1 MGFVYLILGILIGVA
16 GGAVAAYYL
25 ARRGWWIP
33 AAPDRD
39 PYLAALL
46 AVLDDRPD
54 RATDILVKTAKLNT
68 GDVGLYRALAAL
80 FRRVGEFGKAIRL
93 DRIVAVREDLR
104 KGQKAEV
111 LYHLA
116 LDYRGAGKVR
126 QALDYLE
133 EAFRLDPKAQ
143 RIGLLL
149 VDLYQQSGDE
159 ERAYEVLARVGAKD
173 DASIAA
179 RLAELQVEIGRRRL
193 AAGDAKGA
201 RKHFRRALEHHPKGY
216 AARLHL
222 GDSYLRTQAYDK
234 AIAAWVEIL
243 EDRPELFGALYPR
256 FEDAFFSKGVFDEL
270 GGFIR
275 DYLAA
280 YRDSPRA
287 MLILA
292 RYLAKKR
299 RVDDAIREL
308 RAALAVDPGFVEAH
322 RELGLLLLDRG
333 TGEEIADAYREFLDH
348 LPTLVPAYK
357 CKTCQADSESFFW
370 RCPACGAFETAL
382 PTRATER
389 VGGSAPV
396 VEPQPPRPVGFP
408 TRTLEVVEAGPR
420 IDRTGDRVSRESKAS
435 SKKASG

>member
-1 MGFVYLILGILIGVA
+1 LI
-16 GGAVAAYYL
+16 
-25 ARRGWWIP
+25 
-33 AAPDRD
+33 
-39 PYLAALL
+39 
-46 AVLDDRPD
+46 
-54 RATDILVKTAKLNT
+54 KTARVNT
-68 GDVGLYRALAAL
+68 GDVGLYRAMAAL
-80 FRRVGEFGKAIRL
+80 FRRLGEHGKAIRL

-104 KGQKAEV
+104 KGQRAEV

-116 LDYRGAGKVR
+116 LDYKGAGRVR
-126 QALDYLE
+126 QAQENLE
-133 EAFRLDPKAQ
+133 EAFRLNAKDA

-149 VDLYQQSGDE
+149 VEMYQASGDE
-159 ERAYEVLARVGAKD
+159 ERAYEVLAKCAPKD
-173 DASIAA
+173 DAKVAA
-179 RLAELQVEIGRRRL
+179 RLAELQVEIGRRRM
-193 AAGDAKGA
+193 AAGDPKGA

-222 GDSYLRTQAYDK
+222 GDAYMRTSSWDK

-292 RYLAKKR
+292 RYLSKKR
-299 RVDDAIREL
+299 RIDDAVREL
-308 RAALAVDPGFVEAH
+308 RAALTVDPGFVEAH

-333 TGEEIADAYREFLDH
+333 TPEEVAEAYREFLDH
-348 LPTLVPAYK
+348 LPALVPAYK
-357 CKTCQADSESFFW
+357 CKACDAPAESFFW
-370 RCPACGAFETAL
+370 RCPSCRAFETAL

-389 VGGSAPV
+389 AAGAPAPTGN
-396 VEPQPPRPVGFP
+396 EPPRTLGFP
-408 TRTLEVVEAGPR
+408 TRTLEVVEPERR
-420 IDRTGDRVSRESKAS
+420 IEGSRGGGT
-435 SKKASG
+435 KKAAP

>member
-1 MGFVYLILGILIGVA
+1 MVSFLYDILLLLVGAAVGGIG
-16 GGAVAAYYL
+16 AYYL

-39 PYLAALL
+39 PYLSALV
-46 AVLDDRPD
+46 AILDDRPD
-54 RATDILVKTAKLNT
+54 RAIEVLVKTARVNT
-68 GDVGLYRALAAL
+68 GDVGLYRAMAAL
-80 FRRVGEFGKAIRL
+80 FRKSGEFAKAIRL

-104 KGQKAEV
+104 KGQRAEV

-116 LDYRGAGKVR
+116 LDYKGAGRVR
-126 QALDYLE
+126 QALENLE
-133 EAFRLDPKAQ
+133 EAFRLNPKDS
-143 RIGLLL
+143 RVGMLL
-149 VDLYQQSGDE
+149 VSMYQEAGDE
-159 ERAYEVLARVGAKD
+159 ERAYEVLLKAASKD
-173 DASIAA
+173 DPKVGE

-193 AAGDAKGA
+193 AAADAKGA

-216 AARLHL
+216 AGRLHL
-222 GDSYLRTQAYDK
+222 GDAYLRTGSHDK

-256 FEDAFFSKGVFDEL
+256 FEDAFFSKGVFDDL

-292 RYLAKKR
+292 RYLSKKR
-299 RVDDAIREL
+299 RIDDAIREL
-308 RAALAVDPGFVEAH
+308 RSALTVDPGFVEAH

-333 TGEEIADAYREFLDH
+333 TPEEVADAYREFLDH

-357 CKTCQADSESFFW
+357 CSACHADAENFFW
-370 RCPACGAFETAL
+370 RCPNCKAFETAL

-389 VGGSAPV
+389 AAVPAAADPP
-396 VEPQPPRPVGFP
+396 EPPRPMGLP
-408 TRTLEVVEAGPR
+408 SRTLEVVEPERR
-420 IDRTGDRVSRESKAS
+420 IEPSR
-435 SKKASG
+435 KKANPA

>member
-1 MGFVYLILGILIGVA
+1 MLGFFQGMLLLMIGAAA
-16 GGAVAAYYL
+16 GGLGCYFL
-25 ARRGWWIP
+25 ARQGWWIP

-39 PYLAALL
+39 PYLNALV
-46 AVLDDRPD
+46 AVLDERPEK
-54 RATDILVKTAKLNT
+54 AADILVKTARLNT

-80 FRRVGEFGKAIRL
+80 FRHLGEYGKAIKL

-104 KGQKAEV
+104 KGQRAEV

-116 LDYRGAGKVR
+116 LDYKGAGRVR
-126 QALDYLE
+126 QAVENLE
-133 EAFRLDPKAQ
+133 EAFRLAPKET
-143 RIGLLL
+143 RIGTLL
-149 VDLYQQSGDE
+149 VDMYQQANDE
-159 ERAYEVLARVGAKD
+159 ERAYEVLAKVGAKD
-173 DASIAA
+173 DAKIAA
-179 RLAELQVEIGRRRL
+179 RLAELQVEMGRRRL
-193 AAGDAKGA
+193 AAGDPKGA

-216 AARLHL
+216 AGRLHL
-222 GDSYLRTQAYDK
+222 GDSYLRTGAHDK

-256 FEDAFFSKGVFDEL
+256 FEDAFFSKGVFDDL

-299 RVDDAIREL
+299 RMDDAIREL
-308 RAALAVDPGFVEAH
+308 RAALGVDPGFVEAH

-333 TGEEIADAYREFLDH
+333 TGEEIGDAYRSFLDH
-348 LPTLVPAYK
+348 LPALVPAYR
-357 CKTCQADSESFFW
+357 CKACNGDAESFFW
-370 RCPACGAFETAL
+370 RCPTCNAFETAL

-389 VGGSAPV
+389 APV
-396 VEPQPPRPVGFP
+396 PTAVQTDRPVGFP
-408 TRTLEVVEAGPR
+408 AAETARGISQSSRTLEVVESRIEVAGKK
-420 IDRTGDRVSRESKAS
+420 VSPA
-435 SKKASG
+435 

>member
-1 MGFVYLILGILIGVA
+1 MVSFLYGLLLLLV
-16 GGAVAAYYL
+16 GGAIGGLVCYWL
-25 ARRGWWIP
+25 ARQGWFLTS
-33 AAPDRD
+33 ASDRD
-39 PYLAALL
+39 PYLHALI
-46 AVLDDRPD
+46 AVLDEKHEK
-54 RATDILVKTAKLNT
+54 ATDVLVKTARVNT

-80 FRRVGEFGKAIRL
+80 FRRRGEFAKAIRL

-104 KGQKAEV
+104 KGQRAEV

-116 LDYRGAGKVR
+116 LDYKGAGRVR
-126 QALDYLE
+126 QAVENLE
-133 EAFRLDPKAQ
+133 EAARLDPKDG
-143 RIGLLL
+143 RIGTLL
-149 VDLYQQSGDE
+149 VDLYQQAGDE
-159 ERAYEVLARVGAKD
+159 IQAYEVLARLAPSSKD
-173 DASIAA
+173 PRVPE

-193 AAGDAKGA
+193 AAGDPKGA
-201 RKHFRRALEHHPKGY
+201 RKHFRKALEHHPKGY
-216 AARLHL
+216 AGRLHL
-222 GDSYLRTQAYDK
+222 GDAYLRSGSHDK

-256 FEDAFFSKGVFDEL
+256 FEDAFFSKGVFDDL

-299 RVDDAIREL
+299 RTDDAIREL
-308 RAALAVDPGFVEAH
+308 RGALTVDPGFVEAH

-333 TGEEIADAYREFLDH
+333 TPDEIAEAYREFLDH
-348 LPTLVPAYK
+348 LPSLVPAYK
-357 CKTCQADSESFFW
+357 CKACNGDVESFFW

-389 VGGSAPV
+389 PIPGAA
-396 VEPQPPRPVGFP
+396 EALIERPVGFP
-408 TRTLEVVEAGPR
+408 TSPGRTLEVVDSSPR
-420 IDRTGDRVSRESKAS
+420 IEPSRSIKSARE
-435 SKKASG
+435 KKANPA

>member
-1 MGFVYLILGILIGVA
+1 MLGLLYDILLLLIGSA
-16 GGAVAAYYL
+16 AGAVGAYYL

-39 PYLAALL
+39 PYLSALV
-46 AVLDDRPD
+46 AVLDDRPEK
-54 RATDILVKTAKLNT
+54 AVEVLVKTARVNT
-68 GDVGLYRALAAL
+68 GDVGLYRAMAAL
-80 FRRVGEFGKAIRL
+80 FRRLGEYGKAIRL

-104 KGQKAEV
+104 KGQRAEV

-116 LDYRGAGKVR
+116 LDYKGAGRVR
-126 QALDYLE
+126 QALENLE
-133 EAFRLDPKAQ
+133 EAFRLAPKETRTA
-143 RIGLLL
+143 LLL
-149 VDLYQQSGDE
+149 VDMYQQAGDE
-159 ERAYEVLARVGAKD
+159 ERAWEVLSKAAPKD
-173 DASIAA
+173 DAKQAS

-216 AARLHL
+216 AGRLHL
-222 GDSYLRTQAYDK
+222 GDAYLRTGSHDK

-256 FEDAFFSKGVFDEL
+256 FEDAFFSKGVFDDL

-292 RYLAKKR
+292 RYLSKKR
-299 RVDDAIREL
+299 RIDDAIREL
-308 RAALAVDPGFVEAH
+308 RAALVVDPGFVEAH

-333 TGEEIADAYREFLDH
+333 TPEEIADAYRAFLDH

-357 CKTCQADSESFFW
+357 CTACRADAESFFW
-370 RCPACGAFETAL
+370 RCPSCRAFETAL

-389 VGGSAPV
+389 ASSAQSTEAADPS
-396 VEPQPPRPVGFP
+396 RSAVGFP
-408 TRTLEVVEAGPR
+408 TRTLEVVEPERR
-420 IDRTGDRVSRESKAS
+420 IEGTSSRSQ
-435 SKKASG
+435 KKATPA

>member
-1 MGFVYLILGILIGVA
+1 MLGFFYDLLLLLVGSAIGGV
-16 GGAVAAYYL
+16 GAYYL

-39 PYLAALL
+39 PYLNALV
-46 AVLDDRPD
+46 AVLDDRPEK
-54 RATDILVKTAKLNT
+54 AVEILVKTARVNT
-68 GDVGLYRALAAL
+68 GDVGLYRAMAAL
-80 FRRVGEFGKAIRL
+80 FRKIGQHAKAIRL

-104 KGQKAEV
+104 KGQRAEV

-116 LDYRGAGKVR
+116 LDYRGAGRVR
-126 QALDYLE
+126 QALENLE
-133 EAFRLDPKAQ
+133 ESFRLAPKET
-143 RIGLLL
+143 RVGLLL
-149 VDLYQQSGDE
+149 VEMYQESGEE
-159 ERAYEVLARVGAKD
+159 ERAYEVLVKCAPKD
-173 DASIAA
+173 DSKVAA

-216 AARLHL
+216 AGRLHL
-222 GDSYLRTQAYDK
+222 GDAYLRTGSHDK

-256 FEDAFFSKGVFDEL
+256 FEDAFFSKGVFDDL

-292 RYLAKKR
+292 RYLSKKR
-299 RVDDAIREL
+299 RIDDAIREL
-308 RAALAVDPGFVEAH
+308 RASLTVDPGFVEAH

-333 TGEEIADAYREFLDH
+333 TPEEVAEAYREFLDH

-357 CKTCQADSESFFW
+357 CKACHADAESFFW
-370 RCPACGAFETAL
+370 RCPSCRAFETAL

-389 VGGSAPV
+389 AATAAPV
-396 VEPQPPRPVGFP
+396 EQTDAPRPVGFP
-408 TRTLEVVEAGPR
+408 TRTLEVVEPERRIEAPR
-420 IDRTGDRVSRESKAS
+420 SV
-435 SKKASG
+435 KKPA